1 MKSHQRPALTN
12 EHVQLGLMRANTNS
26 EPQLNAIPHSHE
38 MYTTKKKPVC
48 NHPVCN
54 HHYYSLNS
62 ARKTF

>member
-38 MYTTKKKPVC
+38 MYTTKK
-48 NHPVCN
+48 
-54 HHYYSLNS
+54 SLY
-62 ARKTF
+62 AIILYAIIIITV